1 MLGTAL
7 KQNGDLAAES
17 ALRTA
22 IRLKP
27 SNPGPYNT
35 QAQLLRQTGDL
46 EGRRALFAQGA
57 QAKQQKE
64 AELGECCSGNRS
76 PAISSPAAWQ

>member
-7 KQNGDLAAES
+7 KQNGDLAATKS

-27 SNPGPYNT
+27 SDPGV
-35 QAQLLRQTGDL
+35 
-46 EGRRALFAQGA
+46 
-57 QAKQQKE
+57 
-64 AELGECCSGNRS
+64 
-76 PAISSPAAWQ
+76 